1 MGVLRRRPTAA
12 PTEEDLKG
20 VRRFTYEVDPQAS
33 EGLPYKCTFE
43 GKWSRHGLDVMLKH
57 ASKALRVHKAKLLKE
72 LKEQTNERRTE
83 E

>member
-1 MGVLRRRPTAA
+1 MGVLRRRPTAT
-12 PTEEDLKG
+12 PTEEELKG
-20 VRRFTYEVDPQAS
+20 TRKFIYEVNLDAT

-72 LKEQTNERRTE
+72 LKEQTDERRTE